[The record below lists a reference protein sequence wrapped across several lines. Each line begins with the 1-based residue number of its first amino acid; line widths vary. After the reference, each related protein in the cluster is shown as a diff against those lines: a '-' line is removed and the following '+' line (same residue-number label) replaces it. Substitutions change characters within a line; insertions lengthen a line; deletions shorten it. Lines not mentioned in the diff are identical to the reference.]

1 MRKRIM
7 NYPLYEADSN
17 GFIVKPAREAKDKR
31 NGKLTKEVILKEHL
45 TVNGYH
51 QIQLWNNGKVV
62 NKLVHVLVWETFNN
76 TIKPINMDIDHID
89 GNKNNNSI
97 TNLELVSR
105 KENMK
110 RAVNL
115 RLLSNICSDN
125 DIEECITLIENGMS
139 MTKASAMSNISRDT
153 IKRIR
158 KGEGIHANFKH
169 RLDNALKSKETI
181 PR

>member
-45 TVNGYH
+45 TINGYH

-76 TIKPINMDIDHID
+76 NIK
-89 GNKNNNSI
+89 SI
-97 TNLELVSR
+97 LP
-105 KENMK
+105 
-110 RAVNL
+110 
-115 RLLSNICSDN
+115 
-125 DIEECITLIENGMS
+125 
-139 MTKASAMSNISRDT
+139 
-153 IKRIR
+153 
-158 KGEGIHANFKH
+158 
-169 RLDNALKSKETI
+169 LDWI
-181 PR
+181 M